1 MVEPEGGTDPPVP
14 GKEDI
19 PTFDEWK
26 KKVME
31 VEEKK
36 SKRIFS
42 SFFYFCTSVYPCI
55 DTL

>member
-1 MVEPEGGTDPPVP
+1 MLSFFQVVDHDGTADPPVP
-14 GKEDI
+14 SKEDI

-36 SKRIFS
+36 SKRWLWV
-42 SFFYFCTSVYPCI
+42 TELRVHQ
-55 DTL
+55 

>member
-1 MVEPEGGTDPPVP
+1 VVDHEGSPDPPVP
-14 GKEDI
+14 SKEDI

-36 SKRIFS
+36 SKRWH
-42 SFFYFCTSVYPCI
+42 
-55 DTL
+55 